1 MTDIIFVME
10 AVVIGGLIFAASIA
24 LLRGGEW

>member
-1 MTDIIFVME
+1 MNDLILIME

-24 LLRGGEW
+24 LLSGEW